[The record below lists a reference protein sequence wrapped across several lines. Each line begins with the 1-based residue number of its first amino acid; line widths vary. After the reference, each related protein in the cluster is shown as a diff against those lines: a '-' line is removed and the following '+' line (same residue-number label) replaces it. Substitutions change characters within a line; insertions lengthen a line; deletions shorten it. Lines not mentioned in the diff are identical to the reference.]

1 MSTVC
6 AAATQHDDLG
16 GLLILLI
23 GVTFYAGVVIK
34 DYLADV
40 RYYRARRIVRDRQ
53 AVR

>member
-16 GLLILLI
+16 GVLILLI
-23 GVTFYAGVVIK
+23 GVTVYAGIALK
-34 DYLADV
+34 DYLSDV